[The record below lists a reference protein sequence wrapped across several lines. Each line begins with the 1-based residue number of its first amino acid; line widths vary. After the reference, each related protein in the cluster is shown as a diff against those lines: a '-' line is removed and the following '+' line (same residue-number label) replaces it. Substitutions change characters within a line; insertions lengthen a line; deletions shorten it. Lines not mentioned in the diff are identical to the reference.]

1 MTLWHYTFLL
11 LIFLKKKKKKKGSKY
26 TFKVF
31 FYSLSN
37 FLFLFLDFVWI
48 TIQAFWHYVK
58 SHKPIKYKIQKLS
71 SFSYIIIF
79 FWVEIFLLNYYS
91 EELSSFHITLA
102 LIMQN
107 LYNIF
112 FRFCHFWS
120 HRNVTIT
127 NPPATTTFILHF
139 RSYSIPFL
147 FKNVQ

>member
-1 MTLWHYTFLL
+1 MTLYFSITHFSQKNKKAADILLRFFFTHFQIFYFYFWILFGLLYMHFDIMSNLINPLNTKFRNYHLSPTLL
-11 LIFLKKKKKKKGSKY
+11 LFFL
-26 TFKVF
+26 
-31 FYSLSN
+31 
-37 FLFLFLDFVWI
+37 
-48 TIQAFWHYVK
+48 
-58 SHKPIKYKIQKLS
+58 
-71 SFSYIIIF
+71 
-79 FWVEIFLLNYYS
+79 VEIFLLHYYS

-107 LYNIF
+107 LCNIF